1 MFKIRLNTAIFMN
14 VDWTSQE
21 PHLTQWPCSAGHRVV
36 FYVDLICRDFPRK
49 LLNYVAK
56 FVQKFLRLNPHWSLL
71 LKVFLL
77 SSEITVEVS
86 LLFQGSLLPITCNY
100 FWLYCTYVPRGNVCN
115 STTVHFDYSP
125 DCWIAVVADFK
136 CMSIN
141 LRFFSL
147 LEYTCISTRAV

>member
-1 MFKIRLNTAIFMN
+1 MAMFCRA
-14 VDWTSQE
+14 QG
-21 PHLTQWPCSAGHRVV
+21 C

-49 LLNYVAK
+49 FFKLRSK
-56 FVQKFLRLNPHWSLL
+56 IRQQKFLRLNPDSSLL

-115 STTVHFDYSP
+115 STAVHFDYSP
-125 DCWIAVVADFK
+125 DCRIAVVADFK

-147 LEYTCISTRAV
+147 LKYTCISTRAV